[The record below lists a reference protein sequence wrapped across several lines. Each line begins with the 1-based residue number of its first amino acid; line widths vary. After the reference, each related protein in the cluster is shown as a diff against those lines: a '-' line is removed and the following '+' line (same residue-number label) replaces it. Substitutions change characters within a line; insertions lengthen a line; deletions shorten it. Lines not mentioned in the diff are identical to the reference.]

1 MNPNEWTVRQKSILA
16 ICALAIILDGFDT
29 QAIGFAAPSLIADW
43 TITKADLAPIFG
55 IGLLGMALGA
65 AAGGW
70 IGDRLGRRIGMI
82 ASTVTFGLATCG
94 MALSSNLWELGAF
107 RFIAGLGLGG
117 ALPTATVLVA
127 EFTPPSRRSLAVSI
141 SIICIPIGGIVG
153 GLLAAPFLPIIGW
166 RGLLLIAGI
175 LPLIVAG
182 IHAVVLPESPSFLNA
197 RERRR
202 AGRSDADSS
211 AAARTAEPPRKGFFR
226 EIARLGLLGETLAL
240 WTAFGASL
248 LSGYLY
254 FNWLPVLLAEAGFAL
269 SATSLGLLVY
279 NVGCV
284 VSGIVIG
291 ALTTRAGTRLPLILL
306 AAAGAASAIGAMFFP
321 LDPGRSGWLL
331 PLLALQGFTLG
342 GVTVLLYALAVQVFP
357 TPIRSSGIGGSASV
371 GRIGAIISSALGALV
386 LAWGGYG
393 FFLTIGLAMTIGT
406 LALLM
411 IKSRDVEGATSGVV

>member
-1 MNPNEWTVRQKSILA
+1 MNPNEWTMRQKSILA

-43 TITKADLAPIFG
+43 NITKADLAPIFG

-82 ASTVTFGLATCG
+82 ASTITFGLATCG
-94 MALSSNLWELGAF
+94 MALSSNLWELGAL
-107 RFIAGLGLGG
+107 RFVAGLGLGG

-153 GLLAAPFLPIIGW
+153 GLFAAPLLPIIGW
-166 RGLLLIAGI
+166 RGLLLIAGV
-175 LPLIVAG
+175 LPLIVACV
-182 IHAVVLPESPSFLNA
+182 HAFVLPESPSFLEG
-197 RERRR
+197 RDRRR
-202 AGRSDADSS
+202 AGFPATDTPAE
-211 AAARTAEPPRKGFFR
+211 ARTAEPSRPGFFR
-226 EIARLGLLGETLAL
+226 AVSALGLLGDTLAL
-240 WTAFGASL
+240 WLAFGASL

-291 ALTTRAGTRLPLILL
+291 ALTTYAGTRLPLIVLS
-306 AAAGAASAIGAMFFP
+306 AAGAVSAIGAMFFP
-321 LDPGRSGWLL
+321 LDPDKAEWLL
-331 PLLALQGFTLG
+331 PLLAFQGFTLG

-357 TPIRSSGIGGSASV
+357 TSIRSSGIGSSASV

-393 FFLTIGLAMTIGT
+393 FFLTIGLAMAIGT
-406 LALLM
+406 LALFT
-411 IKSRDVEGATSGVV
+411 IRNREHAGAADGTV